1 METIEVIKEPVS
13 LKKTILI
20 VSSLTSILILVAL
33 VSLTLGAVKIP
44 ITQII
49 NFFLNKETEENYKII
64 ISQLRLPRIL
74 MAIFIGGGLSIS
86 GVILQALLR
95 NPLAEPYILGISSG
109 GTFGAVIAISFGFGL
124 GIIAIPLAAF
134 IGSLFVIFI
143 VFFTAERKGK
153 LEPNRLLLT
162 GIMIGAF
169 FNSLIL
175 FIMVLKHRET
185 KEAFLWLIGNLSST
199 NITPLYLIIPTIFI
213 CLILVYSRAKNFNLI
228 SLGEETAESL
238 GLEVEKFKK
247 LSYFIASIITAIS
260 VSFNGII
267 GFVGLVIPH
276 LIRIIFGADHKLLIP
291 SSFLSGAIFL
301 LVIDTIARTIISPIE
316 IPIGAITAIIGA
328 PIFLILLLRKQ
339 QL

>member
-1 METIEVIKEPVS
+1 MIEKPIT
-13 LKKTILI
+13 LKKTILFI
-20 VSSLTSILILVAL
+20 SLLTSLLILVTL
-33 VSLTLGAVKIP
+33 LSLTIGAVKIP
-44 ITQII
+44 LHNII
-49 NFFLNKETEENYKII
+49 NFFFNKETEEHHRII

-74 MAIFIGGGLSIS
+74 MAILVGGGLSIS

-109 GTFGAVIAISFGFGL
+109 GTFGAVIAISFGFGYGL
-124 GIIAIPLAAF
+124 FIIPFSAF
-134 IGSLFVIFI
+134 VGSLLVIFI
-143 VFFTAERKGK
+143 VFIAAERQGK
-153 LEPNRLLLT
+153 LEPNRLILT

-175 FIMVLKHRET
+175 LIMVIKHRET

-199 NITPLYLIIPTIFI
+199 NITPLFIVTPTIILSLIII
-213 CLILVYSRAKNFNLI
+213 YSKAKNYNLI
-228 SLGEETAESL
+228 SLGDETAESL

-247 LSYFIASIITAIS
+247 FSYFIASLVTAIS

-276 LIRIIFGADHKLLIP
+276 LMRIIFGSDHKLLIP
-291 SSFLSGAIFL
+291 ASFISGAIFL
-301 LVIDTIARTIISPIE
+301 LLIDTIARTIVSPIE

-328 PIFLILLLRKQ
+328 PIFLILLLRKP

>member
-1 METIEVIKEPVS
+1 MINKPIT

-20 VSSLTSILILVAL
+20 ISSLISVLILL
-33 VSLTLGAVKIP
+33 SLLSLTIGTVNIP
-44 ITQII
+44 LANII
-49 NFFLNKETEENYKII
+49 NFFLNKEIEEYNRII
-64 ISQLRLPRIL
+64 ISELRLPRIL
-74 MAIFIGGGLSIS
+74 MAIFVGGGLSIS

-109 GTFGAVIAISFGFGL
+109 GTLGAVLAISFGLGFGL
-124 GIIAIPLAAF
+124 LSMPFYAFAGSILVMVIVYLAA
-134 IGSLFVIFI
+134 
-143 VFFTAERKGK
+143 ERQGK
-153 LEPNRLLLT
+153 LESNRLILT

-175 FIMVLKHRET
+175 LIMVIKHRET

-199 NITPLYLIIPTIFI
+199 NITHLLIVAPIILISLIIIY
-213 CLILVYSRAKNFNLI
+213 LKAKNYNLI
-228 SLGEETAESL
+228 SLGEENAESL

-247 LSYFIASIITAIS
+247 LSYLIASLITAIS

-276 LIRIIFGADHKLLIP
+276 LMRIIFGVDHKLLIP
-291 SSFLSGAIFL
+291 AAFLSGAIFL
-301 LVIDTIARTIISPIE
+301 LVIDTIARTILSPIE

-328 PIFLILLLRKQ
+328 PIFLLLLLRKH